1 MTSDDLALRRT
12 FLAHDRTLMA
22 WIRTSVSLISF
33 GFSIYKFF
41 QYLSGT
47 ERTAPPHTLFGP
59 RQFALSMIGVG
70 VLALA
75 FASVEYRRARKMLE
89 LEHATAYPS
98 LTGKLAGILCV
109 LGAGLLIVVLFRL

>member
-33 GFSIYKFF
+33 GFTIYKFF
-41 QYLSGT
+41 QYLAET
-47 ERTAPPHTLFGP
+47 EKAHIHTLFGP
-59 RQFALSMIGVG
+59 RQFALTMIGIG
-70 VLALA
+70 VLGLA
-75 FASVEYRRARKMLE
+75 FASIDHMRAMKDLEKEHGATYR
-89 LEHATAYPS
+89 S

-109 LGAGLLIVVLFRL
+109 MGLGLMAVVLFRL